1 MCKVDASTINLIVKT
16 SENRE
21 FHFRNQRIGSL
32 DDVIEFINS
41 VEILT
46 QFINDDTTFRG
57 DDNQVLTLQHLESA
71 QESGTLNITLS
82 GPDVIDTRYEVH
94 RENLE
99 KAFNITYVDND
110 GMLNKFMTYL
120 NRKHRIWKNNTCNYV
135 PLVQYFKVLVMENH
149 DWLKK

>member
-21 FHFRNQRIGSL
+21 FYFDNQHIGSL
-32 DDVIEFINS
+32 DEIIEFIKS
-41 VEILT
+41 REILT

-57 DDNQVLTLQHLESA
+57 DDNQVLTLQHLEYA

-99 KAFNITYVDND
+99 KAFNINYVDND

-120 NRKHRIWKNNTCNYV
+120 NRKHRTWKDNTRNYV
-135 PLVQYFKVLVMENH
+135 PYSTIFQ
-149 DWLKK
+149 